1 MRFLEEKLK
10 YTHLIWDFNGTI
22 LDDVDIGIE
31 AANVLLKRRNLPLMN
46 TRAEYQRLFRFPI
59 IEYYKDAGFD
69 FEKESF
75 DDVAIEWVTEYLARM
90 PRTTIFAGVQETM
103 AEVRARGI
111 PQILLS
117 ATKLE
122 MLKKQVEDIGLT
134 HAFSEIYGLDHIHA
148 TSKKALAEQLRA
160 RYPDGRL
167 LFVGD
172 TDHDLEVAQAARADC
187 ILFAGGHQS
196 PERLKKLGCP
206 VIEKIPDL
214 LLYL

>member
-1 MRFLEEKLK
+1 MKH
-10 YTHLIWDFNGTI
+10 THLIWDFNGTI

-31 AANVLLKRRNLPLMN
+31 AANVLLGRRNLPLMN
-46 TRAEYQRLFRFPI
+46 TRAEYQKLFRFPI

-75 DDVAIEWVTEYLARM
+75 DDVAVEWVTEYLERM
-90 PRTTIFAGVQETM
+90 PRATVFAGVRETM
-103 AEVRARGI
+103 AEVRERGI

-122 MLKKQVEDIGLT
+122 MLKGQVEQIGLAN
-134 HAFSEIYGLDHIHA
+134 AFSEIYGLDHIHA

-160 RYPDGRL
+160 KYPESSL

-172 TDHDLEVAQAARADC
+172 TDHDLEVAEAARADC
-187 ILFAGGHQS
+187 VLFSGGHQS
-196 PERLKKLGCP
+196 PEHLRTLGCP
-206 VIEKIPDL
+206 VIERISDL

>member
-1 MRFLEEKLK
+1 MK

-31 AANVLLKRRNLPLMN
+31 AANVLLERRGLPLMN
-46 TRAEYQRLFRFPI
+46 TREEYQRHFRFPI
-59 IEYYKDAGFD
+59 IEYYKDVGFD

-75 DDVAIEWVTEYLARM
+75 DDVAVEWVTEYLARL
-90 PRTTIFAGVQETM
+90 PKATVHSGVRQTM
-103 AEVRARGI
+103 ERVKELGI

-122 MLKKQVEDIGLT
+122 MLKKQVEDLGLSSQ
-134 HAFSEIYGLDHIHA
+134 FSAIYGLDTIHA

-160 RYPDGRL
+160 IYPEGKF
-167 LFVGD
+167 LFLGD
-172 TDHDLEVAQAARADC
+172 TDHDLEVAHAAGGDC
-187 ILFAGGHQS
+187 VIFLGGHQS
-196 PERLKKLGCP
+196 PEQLKTLGCV
-206 VIEKIPDL
+206 VIDKISDI

>member
-1 MRFLEEKLK
+1 MK

-31 AANVLLKRRNLPLMN
+31 AANVLLERRGLPLMN
-46 TRAEYQRLFRFPI
+46 TREEYQRHFRFPI
-59 IEYYKDAGFD
+59 IEYYKDVGFD

-75 DDVAIEWVTEYLARM
+75 DDVAVEWVTEYLARL
-90 PRTTIFAGVQETM
+90 PKAGVHVGVKETM
-103 AEVRARGI
+103 AKVRALGI

-122 MLKKQVEDIGLT
+122 MLKKQVEDLGLL
-134 HAFSEIYGLDHIHA
+134 AQFSEIYGLDNIHA
-148 TSKKALAEQLRA
+148 VSKKALAEQLRA
-160 RYPDGRL
+160 TCPDGKF

-172 TDHDLEVAQAARADC
+172 TDHDLEVARAAAGDC
-187 ILFAGGHQS
+187 VIFLGGHQS
-196 PERLKKLGCP
+196 PEQLKKLGCV
-206 VIEKIPDL
+206 VIEKISDV